1 MDPASGLG
9 LALNILQVVETA
21 GKLVS
26 TAVQLSRSPTGA
38 LAENL
43 AIETASADLVECLN
57 GLVLSEVASDARL
70 KTLAEHS
77 SGLAKK
83 ILTVLGTAKVESN
96 SNKWRVLKKAIR
108 NVWVENEISRME
120 TRLGH
125 LKLQLIT
132 HFLMSLAYVGL
143 SQASKH

>member
-9 LALNILQVVETA
+9 LAVNILQVVETA

-38 LAENL
+38 LADNL

-57 GLVLSEVASDARL
+57 DLALSEVASDARL

-83 ILTVLGTAKVESN
+83 ILTVLGTAKVERN

-125 LKLQLIT
+125 LKLQLIV
-132 HFLMSLAYVGL
+132 HIFISLAYVGL
-143 SQASKH
+143 S